1 MTRNTR
7 ILRELRHTRFDYN
20 HPVFYSRKN
29 PAASDLNDELAR
41 ALHSHLKVV
50 QDNGC

>member
-1 MTRNTR
+1 MTLTHKAT
-7 ILRELRHTRFDYN
+7 LRALHQKRFDYN

-41 ALHSHLKVV
+41 CLHSHLKIVE
-50 QDNGC
+50 

>member
-7 ILRELRHTRFDYN
+7 ILRVLRHTRFDYN

-29 PAASDLNDELAR
+29 PAASNLDDDLAR

-50 QDNGC
+50 TQHGG